1 MAQFALD
8 RDMAASFAELSA
20 SAARNR
26 LFSQKAKAD
35 GKKQTAM
42 LFSAMAEA
50 EEIMARRALIALRGK
65 ISALDDYLAE
75 IAETKK
81 QAAEQFAQRAGAAEK
96 KGEDSA
102 ADAYGRFGAVSRNH
116 GQRLASGG
124 GGEESA
130 LYVCQVCG
138 YIAEGEVPE
147 RCPVCN
153 AVAKKFQAHSL

>member
-8 RDMAASFAELSA
+8 KDMAASFAELSA

-35 GKKQTAM
+35 GEPKTAL

-65 ISALDDYLAE
+65 ISSLGDYLGE

-81 QAAEQFAQRAGAAEK
+81 QAAEQFAQRARAAEQ

-102 ADAYGRFGAVSRNH
+102 SDAYGRFGAVSRNH
-116 GQRLASGG
+116 GERLAAGG
-124 GGEESA
+124 GNESA

-138 YIAEGEVPE
+138 YIAEGEVPD

>member
-1 MAQFALD
+1 MAHFALD
-8 RDMAASFAELSA
+8 KDMAASFAELSA

-35 GKKQTAM
+35 GKPTTAL

-50 EEIMARRALIALRGK
+50 EDIMARRALIALRGK
-65 ISALDDYLAE
+65 ISSLDDYLDE

-81 QAAEQFAQRAGAAEK
+81 QAAEQFDRRAHAAEQ

-102 ADAYGRFGAVSRNH
+102 SDAFGRFGAVSGNH
-116 GQRLASGG
+116 GERLGAVGG
-124 GGEESA
+124 DEESA

-138 YIAEGEVPE
+138 YIAKGEVPE